1 MEETISLKEIFEVI
15 KKRFLMIMLFILGAA
30 LIAAVVSYFILTPTY
45 QSSSQFIVNQ
55 KEQDP
60 NAQVNVNDI
69 RTNVELI
76 NTYNVIIKSKA
87 ILDDVVSELGLPYG
101 ASTLESKIEVSS
113 EQNSQVVTVTATDPS
128 QEIATQIANT
138 TVQIFQ
144 EKTPE
149 IMNGVDNVGILSE
162 AEVVAN
168 PTPVAPK
175 PMLNIAIAV
184 VLGAMV
190 GVGLAFLLEYLD
202 NTITTEED
210 IEKRLGIPLIGV
222 ISSIQEEDIRSEQFS
237 IQTNRMKRSRLDGAT
252 KKTI

>member
-1 MEETISLKEIFEVI
+1 MEETISLKEIFEVL
-15 KKRFLMIMLFILGAA
+15 KKRLLMIILFVFGAA
-30 LIAAVVSYFILTPTY
+30 LIAAVVSYFVLTPTY
-45 QSSSQFIVNQ
+45 ESSSQFIVNQ
-55 KEQDP
+55 KQQDP
-60 NAQVNVNDI
+60 NMQFNVNDI

-87 ILDDVVSELGLPYG
+87 ILEDVASELNLPYG
-101 ASTLESKIEVSS
+101 AEQLEHKLRVSS
-113 EQNSQVVTVTATDPS
+113 EQNSQVVTVTVTDPN
-128 QEIATQIANT
+128 QELATKIANT
-138 TVQIFQ
+138 TVRIFQ

-162 AEVVAN
+162 AEVAIN

-175 PMLNIAIAV
+175 PTLNIAIAIV
-184 VLGAMV
+184 IGAMA

-210 IEKRLGIPLIGV
+210 IEKKLGLPILGV
-222 ISSIQEEDIRSEQFS
+222 ISNIKDEDMRGDQLAFRS
-237 IQTNRMKRSRLDGAT
+237 NKMKRGGLDGAQ